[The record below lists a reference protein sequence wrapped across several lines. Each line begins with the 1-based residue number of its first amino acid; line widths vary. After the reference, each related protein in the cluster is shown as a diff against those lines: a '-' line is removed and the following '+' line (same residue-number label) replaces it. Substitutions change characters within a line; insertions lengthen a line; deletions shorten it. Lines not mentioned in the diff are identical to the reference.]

1 MFQPRSIQSSLSFR
15 DKLYSIDYVL
25 VISILVLGI
34 TSMFAMY
41 STDGGEFKYHTES
54 HILRFFVFFLMFL
67 VLSFVQIRFWHSTS
81 YLIYFI
87 FLILLLGVK
96 YFGLTSSGSQRWLN
110 FYFMNLQPSELM
122 KIGLILFLAKYYHR
136 IPIESVNK
144 LKFLFLPIFVL
155 ISPVLLVVMQPDLGT
170 ALIIAC
176 SGLFVLFLSGLSWT
190 FMGGSFVLL
199 IISSPFIWNILLQ
212 PFQRQRIATYFNP
225 ESDPFGASWNIIQ
238 SKVAIGSG
246 GLLGKGFGEGS
257 QTQLNFLPETE
268 TDFIFSVIG
277 EEFGFIGVL
286 LLLSIYLFILL
297 RCFYLALSA
306 RDRFC
311 RLVIGGLSL
320 TFAANLIINLCMV
333 VGLLPVVGM
342 PLPFISKGGSSL
354 MSLFLAFGIIVS
366 MGTHKKFL
374 PQ

>member
-1 MFQPRSIQSSLSFR
+1 MSKQFQKIYFDPYLFFSLFLLST
-15 DKLYSIDYVL
+15 
-25 VISILVLGI
+25 LG
-34 TSMFAMY
+34 
-41 STDGGEFKYHTES
+41 
-54 HILRFFVFFLMFL
+54 LFFLFSASNADFSIISKQLFYVVAGFIIMLL
-67 VLSFVQIRFWHSTS
+67 VSQPDPDIFRRTSGLLLIFSF
-81 YLIYFI
+81 
-87 FLILLLGVK
+87 LLLGVT
-96 YFGLTSSGSQRWLN
+96 YLFGPEINGAQRWVRVGP
-110 FYFMNLQPSELM
+110 FSFQSSE
-122 KIGLILFLAKYYHR
+122 FL
-136 IPIESVNK
+136 K
-144 LKFLFLPIFVL
+144 LALPIFL
-155 ISPVLLVVMQPDLGT
+155 ANFLFNKKLPIQRKEIFISLFIIFCCFFIVFRQPDLGT

-176 SGLFVLFLSGLSWT
+176 SGLFVLFLSGLSWS
-190 FMGGSFVLL
+190 FIGGSFVLL
-199 IISSPFIWNILLQ
+199 ILSSPFIWNILLQ
-212 PFQRQRIATYFNP
+212 PFQRQRIATFFNQDA
-225 ESDPFGASWNIIQ
+225 DPFGASWNIIQ

-246 GLLGKGFGEGS
+246 GLFGKGFREGS

-286 LLLSIYLFILL
+286 FLLGIYLFILL
-297 RCFYLALSA
+297 RCFYLALNA

-354 MSLFLAFGIIVS
+354 ISLFFAFGIITS
-366 MGTHKKFL
+366 MSTHKKFL

>member
-1 MFQPRSIQSSLSFR
+1 MNKPFQKIFFDPYLFFSLFLLSTLGLFFLFSASNS
-15 DKLYSIDYVL
+15 DINLVLKQTIYV
-25 VISILVLGI
+25 VAGFIIMILVSQPDPDI
-34 TSMFAMY
+34 FRRTS
-41 STDGGEFKYHTES
+41 G
-54 HILRFFVFFLMFL
+54 L
-67 VLSFVQIRFWHSTS
+67 
-81 YLIYFI
+81 
-87 FLILLLGVK
+87 FLIFSFLLLGVT
-96 YFGLTSSGSQRWLN
+96 YLYGPEINGAQRWIRLGP
-110 FYFMNLQPSELM
+110 FSFQSSEFL
-122 KIGLILFLAKYYHR
+122 KLSVPIFLA
-136 IPIESVNK
+136 N
-144 LKFLFLPIFVL
+144 FLFDKKLPIQRNEII
-155 ISPVLLVVMQPDLGT
+155 ISLMIIFCCFFLVFRQPDLGT

-190 FMGGSFVLL
+190 FIGGSFVVL

-212 PFQRQRIATYFNP
+212 PFQRQRIATFFNP

-246 GLLGKGFGEGS
+246 GLFGKGFGEGS

-277 EEFGFIGVL
+277 EEFGFLGVL

-354 MSLFLAFGIIVS
+354 MSLFFAFGIIVS

>member
-1 MFQPRSIQSSLSFR
+1 MNKPFQKIYFDPYLFFSLFLLSTLGLFFLFSASNS
-15 DKLYSIDYVL
+15 DTSLVLKQMIYV
-25 VISILVLGI
+25 IAGFIIMILVSQPDPDIFRRTSGLFLIFALLLLGI
-34 TSMFAMY
+34 TYLFGPEINGAQRWVRLGPFSFQSSELLKLAVPIFLANFLFDKKLPIQRKEIIF
-41 STDGGEFKYHTES
+41 SLLIIFCCF
-54 HILRFFVFFLMFL
+54 FFVF
-67 VLSFVQIRFWHSTS
+67 R
-81 YLIYFI
+81 
-87 FLILLLGVK
+87 
-96 YFGLTSSGSQRWLN
+96 
-110 FYFMNLQPSELM
+110 
-122 KIGLILFLAKYYHR
+122 
-136 IPIESVNK
+136 
-144 LKFLFLPIFVL
+144 
-155 ISPVLLVVMQPDLGT
+155 QPDLGT

-176 SGLFVLFLSGLSWT
+176 SGLFVLFLSGLSWS
-190 FMGGSFVLL
+190 FIGGSFVLL

-212 PFQRQRIATYFNP
+212 PFQRQRIATFFNP
-225 ESDPFGASWNIIQ
+225 DSDPFGASWNIIQ

-246 GLLGKGFGEGS
+246 GLLGKGYGEGS

-277 EEFGFIGVL
+277 EEFGFLGVL
-286 LLLSIYLFILL
+286 LLISIYLFILL

-320 TFAANLIINLCMV
+320 TFATNLIINLCMV

-354 MSLFLAFGIIVS
+354 LSLFIAFGIIVS

>member
-1 MFQPRSIQSSLSFR
+1 MNKSLQKIYFDPYLFFSLFLLSTLGLFFLFSASNMDTSIVLKQFVYIVAGFILMITISQLDPDIFRRNAVLFLTFSF
-15 DKLYSIDYVL
+15 LL
-25 VISILVLGI
+25 LGI
-34 TSMFAMY
+34 TYLFGPEINGAQRWIRVGPFSFQ
-41 STDGGEFKYHTES
+41 SSEFLKLAVPIFLANFLFDKKLPIQKKEIAIS
-54 HILRFFVFFLMFL
+54 LLVIVCCFLFVF
-67 VLSFVQIRFWHSTS
+67 R
-81 YLIYFI
+81 
-87 FLILLLGVK
+87 
-96 YFGLTSSGSQRWLN
+96 
-110 FYFMNLQPSELM
+110 
-122 KIGLILFLAKYYHR
+122 
-136 IPIESVNK
+136 
-144 LKFLFLPIFVL
+144 
-155 ISPVLLVVMQPDLGT
+155 QPDLGT
-170 ALIIAC
+170 ALIIAF

-190 FMGGSFVLL
+190 FIGGSFALL
-199 IISSPFIWNILLQ
+199 VVSSPFIWNFILQ
-212 PFQRQRIATYFNP
+212 PFQRQRIATFFNP

-257 QTQLNFLPETE
+257 QTHLNFLPETE

-277 EEFGFIGVL
+277 EEFGFLGVL

-297 RCFYLALSA
+297 RCLYLALSA

-354 MSLFLAFGIIVS
+354 ISLFLAFGIIVS

>member
-1 MFQPRSIQSSLSFR
+1 MNKSLQKIYFDPYLFFSLFLLSTLGLFFLFSASNMDTSIVLKQFIYIVAGFILMIAISQLDPDIFRRNAVLFLIFSF
-15 DKLYSIDYVL
+15 LL
-25 VISILVLGI
+25 LGI
-34 TSMFAMY
+34 TYLFGPEINGAQRWIRVGPFSFQ
-41 STDGGEFKYHTES
+41 SSEFLKLAVPIFLANFLFDKKLPIQKKEIAIS
-54 HILRFFVFFLMFL
+54 LLVIVCCFLFVF
-67 VLSFVQIRFWHSTS
+67 R
-81 YLIYFI
+81 
-87 FLILLLGVK
+87 
-96 YFGLTSSGSQRWLN
+96 
-110 FYFMNLQPSELM
+110 
-122 KIGLILFLAKYYHR
+122 
-136 IPIESVNK
+136 
-144 LKFLFLPIFVL
+144 
-155 ISPVLLVVMQPDLGT
+155 QPDLGT
-170 ALIIAC
+170 ALIIAF

-190 FMGGSFVLL
+190 FIGGSFALL
-199 IISSPFIWNILLQ
+199 VVSSPFIWNIILQ
-212 PFQRQRIATYFNP
+212 PFQRQRIATFFNP

-257 QTQLNFLPETE
+257 QTHLNFLPETE

-277 EEFGFIGVL
+277 EEFGFLGVL
-286 LLLSIYLFILL
+286 LLLCIYLFILL
-297 RCFYLALSA
+297 RCLYLALSA

-354 MSLFLAFGIIVS
+354 ISLFLAFGIIVS

>member
-1 MFQPRSIQSSLSFR
+1 MSFQSSELLKLAVPIFLASFLF
-15 DKLYSIDYVL
+15 DKKLPIQRKEIF
-25 VISILVLGI
+25 ISLLII
-34 TSMFAMY
+34 FCC
-41 STDGGEFKYHTES
+41 F
-54 HILRFFVFFLMFL
+54 FFVF
-67 VLSFVQIRFWHSTS
+67 R
-81 YLIYFI
+81 
-87 FLILLLGVK
+87 
-96 YFGLTSSGSQRWLN
+96 
-110 FYFMNLQPSELM
+110 
-122 KIGLILFLAKYYHR
+122 
-136 IPIESVNK
+136 
-144 LKFLFLPIFVL
+144 
-155 ISPVLLVVMQPDLGT
+155 QPDLGT

-176 SGLFVLFLSGLSWT
+176 SGLFVLFLSGLSWS
-190 FMGGSFVLL
+190 FMGGFLL
-199 IISSPFIWNILLQ
+199 LFIISSPFVWNVLLQ
-212 PFQRQRIATYFNP
+212 PFQRQRIATFFNP

-277 EEFGFIGVL
+277 EEFGFLGVL
-286 LLLSIYLFILL
+286 LLLSIYLFLLL

-320 TFAANLIINLCMV
+320 TFAANLMINLCMV

>member
-1 MFQPRSIQSSLSFR
+1 M
-15 DKLYSIDYVL
+15 
-25 VISILVLGI
+25 
-34 TSMFAMY
+34 
-41 STDGGEFKYHTES
+41 
-54 HILRFFVFFLMFL
+54 
-67 VLSFVQIRFWHSTS
+67 
-81 YLIYFI
+81 
-87 FLILLLGVK
+87 
-96 YFGLTSSGSQRWLN
+96 
-110 FYFMNLQPSELM
+110 
-122 KIGLILFLAKYYHR
+122 
-136 IPIESVNK
+136 
-144 LKFLFLPIFVL
+144 
-155 ISPVLLVVMQPDLGT
+155 
-170 ALIIAC
+170 
-176 SGLFVLFLSGLSWT
+176 LFLSGLSWG

-199 IISSPFIWNILLQ
+199 ILSSPFIWNILLQ
-212 PFQRQRIATYFNP
+212 PFQRQRIATFFNQDI
-225 ESDPFGASWNIIQ
+225 DPFGASWNIIQ

-246 GLLGKGFGEGS
+246 GFFGKGFREGS

-297 RCFYLALSA
+297 RCFYLALNA

-311 RLVIGGLSL
+311 RLVIGGLTL

-354 MSLFLAFGIIVS
+354 ISLFFGFGIIIS
-366 MGTHKKFL
+366 MSTHKKFL